1 MTRQPK
7 SSSDGNRS
15 VVPLAFHHF
24 PRDYDQETYHRA
36 LTLIEETGNIARA
49 HRTLKAELEAK
60 GKPLPSYDTLWR
72 WAEKSKDLLDKV
84 RADKRE
90 EIVAVS
96 GEVALAMADA
106 LLESGYETIN
116 PSQLAILYGIAM
128 QRRTEWDKTG
138 NKSGNPVNVQF
149 NFYTE
154 ED

>member
-49 HRTLKAELEAK
+49 HRTLKAELEAQ
-60 GKPLPSYDTLWR
+60 GKPVPSYDTLWR
-72 WAEKSKDLLDKV
+72 WAEKSKDLIDKV

-90 EIVAVS
+90 EIVAVA
-96 GEVALAMADA
+96 GEVALAMAER
-106 LLESGYETIN
+106 LLETYEDLS
-116 PSQLAILYGIAM
+116 PGQLPVAFGIAM
-128 QRRTEWDKTG
+128 DKRMAWDNAG
-138 NKSGNPVNVQF
+138 RNGQQVNVQF